1 MTIKF
6 NPTVAN
12 EHEKGVLLGTL
23 ESTSKRP
30 GSFEFYFSKQADYL
44 NLIGNELYL
53 KEDWEFDFETQNIFT
68 VQPDGDIPYINFSR
82 GEIPV
87 KFVYDNLDSDWI
99 YAEVSFA
106 DISRMG
112 DGTKVLPIFILCIV
126 DAMCQLYNI
135 IQHDRV
141 YSITYVTRE
150 VSF

>member
-6 NPTVAN
+6 NPTVAS

-68 VQPDGDIPYINFSR
+68 VQPDGDIPFINFSR

-106 DISRMG
+106 NLS
-112 DGTKVLPIFILCIV
+112 
-126 DAMCQLYNI
+126 
-135 IQHDRV
+135 
-141 YSITYVTRE
+141 
-150 VSF
+150 